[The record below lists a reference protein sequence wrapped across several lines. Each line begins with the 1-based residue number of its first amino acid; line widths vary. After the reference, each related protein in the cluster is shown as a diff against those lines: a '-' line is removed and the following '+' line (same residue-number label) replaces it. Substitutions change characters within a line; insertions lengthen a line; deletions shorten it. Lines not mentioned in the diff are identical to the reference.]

1 MHSHFYAF
9 PKKRRACSEIT
20 LQTPDFIQST
30 CTPLSTLS
38 CFPPA
43 HGSRFTAL
51 ARRISRVIFRWVF
64 ADTPVT
70 RRGKIFPVSEVNF
83 ERNSGLHISTAPC
96 GMSMRRCGIDRLHVR
111 KRILRSTLLN
121 SVIIADF
128 RLILGVNLSH
138 LTVQRATLQERIVL
152 HLLQAPWRTRAL
164 LVARCDV
171 ARWGLPLRFRLRAF
185 QNNDIS
191 WHSCDLLTRSRYS
204 TLFFVFVKRNR

>member
-1 MHSHFYAF
+1 MGYRIPRTPTRSMEIWRESCSFCVSRSSFISAVHSHFYAF

-20 LQTPDFIQST
+20 LQAPDFIQST
-30 CTPLSTLS
+30 CTPLSTL
-38 CFPPA
+38 
-43 HGSRFTAL
+43 SRFTAL

-128 RLILGVNLSH
+128 RLILVANLSH

-164 LVARCDV
+164 LVASSP
-171 ARWGLPLRFRLRAF
+171 PLSPPC
-185 QNNDIS
+185 IP
-191 WHSCDLLTRSRYS
+191 
-204 TLFFVFVKRNR
+204 K